1 MKENKDKKL
10 ERELVYSRPECM
22 HDLPTILCP
31 GCQHGLIYRLIGE
44 ALDELKIRERAIG
57 VGGVGCHAMGISL
70 LKIDSIMAL
79 HGRAPEVATGL
90 KRALNAKPIVFTV
103 QGDGD
108 LAAIGMGDIIN
119 AINRGEKLTT
129 IFCNNAGY
137 GTTGG
142 QMAPTTLLDQ
152 VTTTTPEG
160 RIPQTF
166 GYPTHVAELLATMQ
180 GMAFSARCA
189 LTSVAQ
195 FNQAL
200 KAVKKAFQKQIDG
213 IGYGFVELLTACPPT
228 FKKTPVDSLKWIMS
242 HMLEEFPLG
251 IFKDVDQIS

>member
-1 MKENKDKKL
+1 MNDQTGAKK
-10 ERELVYSRPECM
+10 ERELVYTRPACM
-22 HDLPTILCP
+22 YDQPTILCP
-31 GCQHGLIYRLIGE
+31 GCQHGLIYRLIGQ
-44 ALDELKIRERAIG
+44 ALDELKIREKAIG
-57 VGGVGCHAMGISL
+57 VGGVGCHAMGINL
-70 LKIDSIMAL
+70 LKIDAIMAL
-79 HGRAPEVATGL
+79 HGRAPEVGSGI
-90 KRALNAKPIVFTV
+90 KRALQGNPIVFTV

-160 RIPQTF
+160 RTAQGF
-166 GYPTHVAELLATMQ
+166 GYPIHVAELLATMQ
-180 GMAFSARCA
+180 GIAFSARCA

-200 KAVKKAFQKQIDG
+200 LAVKKAFQKQMDN
-213 IGYGFVELLTACPPT
+213 IGYGFVEILTACPPT
-228 FKKTPVDSLKWIMS
+228 LKKTPVDSVKWIRS
-242 HMLEEFPLG
+242 HMLEEYPLG
-251 IFKDVDQIS
+251 VFKDIG